1 MAAFAKKN
9 GNIIRMKAR
18 GIFLNAL
25 KICENGFIVGGL
37 TVNGSS
43 RAAIHEIIIDI
54 NDTANVSIKL
64 NLRNDSPLISGR

>member
-37 TVNGSS
+37 KVNGSS

-64 NLRNDSPLISGR
+64 NLRNERPLISGR